1 MLIISHRG
9 YWTSS
14 SEKNS
19 EVAFKRSFDHGLGT
33 ETDLRLF
40 SGKLIISHDQPTGK
54 ELLFD
59 DLLEMMDGRNLP
71 LALNIKEDGLGK
83 LILKTL
89 EKYKH
94 TNYFTFDMS
103 IPDLLAQMK
112 LGLNIFSGLS
122 EVIESSYLNSR
133 TEGIW
138 LDSFFSDW
146 WSTDDLANF
155 SVWAK
160 KICVVSSE
168 LHGRSHLEQ
177 WNKIRNT
184 LPEVRNKLILC
195 TDNVEEAV
203 RYFDEKD

>member
-9 YWTSS
+9 YWTSI

-19 EVAFKRSFDHGLGT
+19 EVAFIRSFDLGLGT
-33 ETDLRLF
+33 ETDLRF
-40 SGKLIISHDQPTGK
+40 CSGKLVISHDQPTGE
-54 ELLFD
+54 ELTFD
-59 DLLEMMDGRNLP
+59 NLLEIMDGRNLP

-103 IPDLLAQMK
+103 VPDLLIQMK

-122 EVIESSYLNSR
+122 EIIESDYLNSR
-133 TEGIW
+133 CGGIW

-146 WSTDDLANF
+146 WSTDDLADF
-155 SVWAK
+155 SLGTK
-160 KICVVSSE
+160 KICIVSSE
-168 LHGRSHLEQ
+168 LHGRHYLEQ
-177 WNKIRNT
+177 WNKIRNA
-184 LPEVRNKLILC
+184 LPEVQNKLMLC

-203 RYFDEKD
+203 KYFHE